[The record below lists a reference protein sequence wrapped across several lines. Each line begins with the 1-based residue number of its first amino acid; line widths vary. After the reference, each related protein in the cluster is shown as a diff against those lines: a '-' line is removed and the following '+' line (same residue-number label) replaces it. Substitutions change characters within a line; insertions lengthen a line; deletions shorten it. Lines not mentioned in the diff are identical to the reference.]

1 MTDTLLLVII
11 ALLTVNVLFVGIYIV
26 LVLKEVRQTVLKL
39 NRILDSFSAISN
51 AIATPIAQ
59 APGVVSA
66 IVEGIKAA
74 KSIQE
79 VMSGKKEDKQSGTTL

>member
-11 ALLTVNVLFVGIYIV
+11 ALLTVNVLFVGVYIV
-26 LVLKEVRQTVLKL
+26 LVLKEVRQTVLKA
-39 NRILDSFSAISN
+39 NRILDSFSAITS
-51 AIATPIAQ
+51 AIAQPIAQ

-79 VMSGKKEDKQSGTTL
+79 IMSGKKEDKQNGTTL

>member
-11 ALLTVNVLFVGIYIV
+11 ALLTVNVLFVGVYIV

-39 NRILDSFSAISN
+39 NRILDSFSAISS

-74 KSIQE
+74 KTLQE
-79 VMSGKKEDKQSGTTL
+79 VMGGKKEERQNGTTL

>member
-79 VMSGKKEDKQSGTTL
+79 VMSGKKEDKQSGTTV

>member
-11 ALLTVNVLFVGIYIV
+11 ALLTVNVLFVGVYIV